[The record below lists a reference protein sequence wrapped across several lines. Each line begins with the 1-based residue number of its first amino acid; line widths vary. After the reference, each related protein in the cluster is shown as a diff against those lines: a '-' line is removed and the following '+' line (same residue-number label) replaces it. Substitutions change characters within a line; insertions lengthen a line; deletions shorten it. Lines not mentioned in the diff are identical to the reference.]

1 MSKANILIVED
12 DPLQR
17 KLIKEN
23 LEQEDYAV
31 FESASGKEALNMIG
45 DHPIDIAIVDYK
57 LDGETGISVIH
68 DILVKNPLT
77 TPIMVTAFGNIENA
91 VEAIKKGAYDY
102 IVKPIDFGKFLLVIA
117 RALERLKLKKMSNI
131 YLNLSSLEKR
141 KGWVL
146 AST

>member
-1 MSKANILIVED
+1 MSKANILVVED

-23 LEQEDYAV
+23 LEQETYTV
-31 FESASGKEALNMIG
+31 FESASGKEALSMID

-68 DILVKNPLT
+68 DILEKNPLI

-102 IVKPIDFGKFLLVIA
+102 IVIQLKELCLLLIKDG
-117 RALERLKLKKMSNI
+117 RSCTPNLKSFK
-131 YLNLSSLEKR
+131 E
-141 KGWVL
+141 
-146 AST
+146 